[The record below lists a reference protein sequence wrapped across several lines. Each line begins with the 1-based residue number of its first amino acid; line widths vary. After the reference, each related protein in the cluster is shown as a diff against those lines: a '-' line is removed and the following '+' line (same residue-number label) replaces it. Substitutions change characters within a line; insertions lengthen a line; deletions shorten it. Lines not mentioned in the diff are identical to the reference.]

1 MEKSKCQCSS
11 SWSSIRGEQ
20 QKIEWWEWGRLG
32 WGRSQLNLKWGPT
45 IFIFHIF
52 SWFSKSLTISFNFQ
66 SLSQFLLVFNIFHNF
81 PWLYSFF
88 TIFFIFNL
96 SNNFFWFLQTLLI
109 FANFKC
115 SLWFLSP
122 LTFTILTALFPF
134 PDSNLKD
141 FYVFIFHW
149 LYHFVWDINLCK
161 TLFFVTKTASL
172 FTTMMTICDCDEEC
186 ELCMW
191 QRWGFWTCPC
201 LSPSWRWG
209 PVVTKMEE
217 LSCGFCIFARGQAIR
232 PEYELPLGYCQL
244 CDQHHHLRSMKNTL
258 AEINR
263 ECEKSISWWH
273 RPMSSRYWQ
282 SK

>member
-11 SWSSIRGEQ
+11 SSSIRGEQ

-52 SWFSKSLTISFNFQ
+52 FWFSKSLTISFNFQ

-81 PWLYSFF
+81 SWLYSFF

-115 SLWFLSP
+115 SLWFLFP
-122 LTFTILTALFPF
+122 LIFTILTVLFPF

-149 LYHFVWDINLCK
+149 HYYFVWEINFCK

-191 QRWGFWTCPC
+191 QRWD
-201 LSPSWRWG
+201 S
-209 PVVTKMEE
+209 E
-217 LSCGFCIFARGQAIR
+217 LVLVC
-232 PEYELPLGYCQL
+232 
-244 CDQHHHLRSMKNTL
+244 HHHDDEDQLWRRWKNCVADFAFL
-258 AEINR
+258 HAG
-263 ECEKSISWWH
+263 
-273 RPMSSRYWQ
+273 RPFDLNMNCLLDIASFATNIIICDLWRIH
-282 SK
+282 

>member
-11 SWSSIRGEQ
+11 SSSIRGEQ

-52 SWFSKSLTISFNFQ
+52 PRFSKSFTISFNFQ
-66 SLSQFLLVFNIFHNF
+66 HFSQFLLTVFIF
-81 PWLYSFF
+81 
-88 TIFFIFNL
+88 TMFFIFSL
-96 SNNFFWFLQTLLI
+96 FNNSFWFLQTLLI

-122 LTFTILTALFPF
+122 LIFTILTALFPF

-161 TLFFVTKTASL
+161 TLFFVIKTASF
-172 FTTMMTICDCDEEC
+172 FTMVNYVCDKDEDC
-186 ELCMW
+186 EFVHVCHHHDYV
-191 QRWGFWTCPC
+191 
-201 LSPSWRWG
+201 WG
-209 PVVTKMEE
+209 PT
-217 LSCGFCIFARGQAIR
+217 
-232 PEYELPLGYCQL
+232 
-244 CDQHHHLRSMKNTL
+244 
-258 AEINR
+258 
-263 ECEKSISWWH
+263 
-273 RPMSSRYWQ
+273 
-282 SK
+282 